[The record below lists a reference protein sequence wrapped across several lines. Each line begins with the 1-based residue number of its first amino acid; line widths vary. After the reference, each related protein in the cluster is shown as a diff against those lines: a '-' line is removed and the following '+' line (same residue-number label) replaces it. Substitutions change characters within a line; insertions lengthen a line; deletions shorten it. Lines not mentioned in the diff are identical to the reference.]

1 VKTPSKKTPRLI
13 EIDALRGIAACSVMF
28 FHFTTRVT
36 ELYPQLGQASLSFAS
51 GHYGVNLFFIIS
63 GFVIFMT
70 LNRTTKGMDFIV
82 SRFSRLYPA
91 YWLAVG
97 LTYAVTSALGL
108 PGKTISLY
116 QALGNILMFHGI
128 FGIPHVDGVYWTLE
142 VELIFYIGMF
152 TLFRTRAL
160 AKIHWFLLF
169 FLALKLLYFIF
180 QQLFSIDL
188 PWIVYRFL
196 ILAYIPWFTIGISI
210 YLLIYPK
217 DEKDAVKSYWLILAA
232 ASVLAVCES
241 WGVGLLAAAMALAV
255 FAASTGRM
263 PWLANPLLAWLGAIS
278 YTLYLVHENIG
289 WALQLQ
295 LSTWGLQRDFGIL
308 VVIATSF
315 ILASI
320 LTYCVEKPAMQYIR
334 RQYRARTK

>member
-1 VKTPSKKTPRLI
+1 
-13 EIDALRGIAACSVMF
+13 MF